1 MYDKAKSNL
10 YKRRKPRDE
19 RAQRTHVEKKKKNK
33 KSSRERERER
43 KIKNIILIHHERDT
57 VHKWSFDLL

>member
-33 KSSRERERER
+33 KSSRERERENGR
-43 KIKNIILIHHERDT
+43 
-57 VHKWSFDLL
+57 

>member
-10 YKRRKPRDE
+10 YRRRKPRDE

-33 KSSRERERER
+33 KSSRERERTED
-43 KIKNIILIHHERDT
+43 KKYNINT
-57 VHKWSFDLL
+57 S